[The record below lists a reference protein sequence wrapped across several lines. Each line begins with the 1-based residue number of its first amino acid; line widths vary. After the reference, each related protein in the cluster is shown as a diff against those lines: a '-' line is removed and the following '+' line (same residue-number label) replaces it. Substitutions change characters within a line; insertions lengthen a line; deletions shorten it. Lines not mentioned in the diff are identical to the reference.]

1 MTGAPTIRETAT
13 ASVADSLGSLH
24 SSPAGLTSDE
34 ARARAAKRGENAVL
48 RAGGGPLRVFLSQ
61 LASPLV
67 LLLAGTAVVSLV
79 LGQSTDAII
88 ILVIVGMSVGFGFF
102 NEFRSLQLV
111 ADLDRRLRRTATALR
126 DGVPVVIDA
135 GTLVPGDVIV
145 LRLGDI
151 VPADVRL
158 ISAQGFECDEAALT
172 GEAMPVSKAVD
183 LSPGTGGPLELPSCA
198 FYGTIVRAGTALG
211 VVVRTGRDTELGKI
225 ATHVGTHLPET
236 AFQKG
241 LRKVVTL
248 LVRVTTVVVALVI
261 GVNTLLHHNF
271 LETSLFA
278 LAIAVSL
285 TPQLLPAIVTISLAT
300 GARRMA
306 RKNVLVKRLVSI
318 EDLGNVEI
326 LFTDKTGTLT
336 LGTLAFREA
345 VDAAG
350 APSDRVFGL
359 GFDCSA
365 NATSAVDA
373 VGITDAL
380 DVALRSAP
388 RAALGRASFE
398 RLGDVPFNHER
409 RLVSVLGNAPG
420 IGRIIIAKGA
430 PESIVARC
438 VDVPP
443 VSTRCCTT
451 GSPRAS
457 ASSPSHRV
465 RQPNSRRS
473 RQPTSAAYTSKVCS
487 SSRILPK
494 PMPPHRSLALRT
506 SA

>member
-1 MTGAPTIRETAT
+1 VTGAPTIRETAT

-126 DGVPVVIDA
+126 DGV
-135 GTLVPGDVIV
+135 
-145 LRLGDI
+145 
-151 VPADVRL
+151 
-158 ISAQGFECDEAALT
+158 
-172 GEAMPVSKAVD
+172 
-183 LSPGTGGPLELPSCA
+183 
-198 FYGTIVRAGTALG
+198 
-211 VVVRTGRDTELGKI
+211 
-225 ATHVGTHLPET
+225 
-236 AFQKG
+236 
-241 LRKVVTL
+241 
-248 LVRVTTVVVALVI
+248 
-261 GVNTLLHHNF
+261 
-271 LETSLFA
+271 ETSLFA